1 MGKLWTK
8 YARPCPQNVC
18 PTPAASRFGVACKLV
33 VGGGASVDYNL
44 GCGCKR
50 PQIIKSR
57 WPGRNIKN
65 TTQTETDFLKRQGW
79 GEHSFFQANH
89 YAGATHQQHPQT
101 GRFPVNLILPTRS
114 RGHTTRGHQSSPFVF
129 KQTAHL
135 EFELNYQNA
144 IRDMKTYACCQNNPG
159 ADEMKTLARIV
170 AWMCSGAQHTD
181 ELLCKAADKFS
192 LRAQCAYAWCGAVVG
207 AG

>member
-1 MGKLWTK
+1 MAGKKHKK
-8 YARPCPQNVC
+8 YYANRNGFSQ
-18 PTPAASRFGVACKLV
+18 ASR
-33 VGGGASVDYNL
+33 L
-44 GCGCKR
+44 GR
-50 PQIIKSR
+50 A
-57 WPGRNIKN
+57 
-65 TTQTETDFLKRQGW
+65 F
-79 GEHSFFQANH
+79 FFQANH